1 MEKFTEFAVSLYVV
15 NEIESFQTLLDELDE
30 EANLLRVLQEIY
42 RLG

>member
-1 MEKFTEFAVSLYVV
+1 MEKFTEFTVSLYVV
-15 NEIESFQTLLDELDE
+15 NEIESLQTLLDELDE